1 MMLEKCCIAMLT
13 SITSSV
19 PALPLIM
26 IRLTTTV
33 NVFNRGELEHRDT
46 FSQRVL
52 SEKPKFM
59 QKKRTTKK

>member
-26 IRLTTTV
+26 IHLTTTV
-33 NVFNRGELEHRDT
+33 NVLIAVNWNIEIPFR
-46 FSQRVL
+46 SVC
-52 SEKPKFM
+52 
-59 QKKRTTKK
+59 

>member
-1 MMLEKCCIAMLT
+1 MDFRLEECRTEDDVREVLLAMLI

-33 NVFNRGELEHRDT
+33 NVLISVNWNIEIPFR
-46 FSQRVL
+46 SVC
-52 SEKPKFM
+52 
-59 QKKRTTKK
+59 